1 LLCAVGLGIA
11 AAAPPLL
18 GTAFAQ
24 SSSTQGVQA
33 FSRAVKAYEDG
44 DWNAAAGFI
53 DEAMEAGLP
62 KDLSARAI
70 HLRAHIYEHSGA
82 LARALQDYSTALW
95 MDTLP
100 QSERKAAQ
108 DGKLRVIAA
117 MGLNSPQA
125 GVQQASAGSAPA
137 PQDSS
142 GGGWSMFGVFGSSK
156 PAAAAVAS
164 PPPPAPESASQSSSG
179 GVWNMYG
186 IFGSSTPASPAPE
199 PAPAAAL
206 AVQNPGAETSASG
219 VVIRPKPAEI
229 RAAKAAPAPKP
240 APAPK
245 AAQAAAP
252 RPSAVRMAAIQ
263 PVAASAASAGGVMIL
278 FGSAGSESAGQSRAH
293 QIKAALSDIL
303 VNREL
308 EVEAGAAGGYQ
319 IVAGP
324 YKAKSAA
331 LAICSAIKQR
341 GISCQV
347 TP

>member
-11 AAAPPLL
+11 AAVPQLQGA
-18 GTAFAQ
+18 AFAQ
-24 SSSTQGVQA
+24 SSSAEGVQA

-53 DEAMEAGLP
+53 DEATQAGLP

-100 QSERKAAQ
+100 QNERKAAQ

-125 GVQQASAGSAPA
+125 GIHQASAAPVSA

-142 GGGWSMFGVFGSSK
+142 GGGWSMFGVLGSSK
-156 PAAAAVAS
+156 PAAA
-164 PPPPAPESASQSSSG
+164 PPPPAPEPAPESSSG

-199 PAPAAAL
+199 PAAL
-206 AVQNPGAETSASG
+206 AVKTSGAETSASG
-219 VVIRPKPAEI
+219 VLTRPKPAEV
-229 RAAKAAPAPKP
+229 RAAKAAPAPRP
-240 APAPK
+240 APTPR
-245 AAQAAAP
+245 AAHAAAP
-252 RPSAVRMAAIQ
+252 QPAAVRMAAIQ
-263 PVAASAASAGGVMIL
+263 PVAASAASAGGFMIL
-278 FGSAGSESAGQSRAH
+278 FGSAGSESAGQGRAH

-331 LAICSAIKQR
+331 LALCSAIKQR

>member
-1 LLCAVGLGIA
+1 MRAPGTIRLLLLCAVGLGIA
-11 AAAPPLL
+11 AAAPQLQ
-18 GTAFAQ
+18 GVAFDQ
-24 SSSTQGVQA
+24 SSSA
-33 FSRAVKAYEDG
+33 D
-44 DWNAAAGFI
+44 AAAGFI
-53 DEAMEAGLP
+53 DEATQAGLP
-62 KDLSARAI
+62 KDLTARAI

-100 QSERKAAQ
+100 QNERKAAQ

-125 GVQQASAGSAPA
+125 GIHQASAAPESA

-156 PAAAAVAS
+156 PAAAVA
-164 PPPPAPESASQSSSG
+164 PPPPAPEPAPQSSSG

-199 PAPAAAL
+199 PAASAAL
-206 AVQNPGAETSASG
+206 AVQTPGAETSASG
-219 VVIRPKPAEI
+219 VVTRPKPAEA

-240 APAPK
+240 APTPR

-252 RPSAVRMAAIQ
+252 RPPAVRMAAIQ
-263 PVAASAASAGGVMIL
+263 PVAASAASGFMIQ
-278 FGSAGSESAGQSRAH
+278 FGSAGSESAGQGRAH
-293 QIKAALSDIL
+293 QIKAALADIL